1 MTLKAFWPQLF
12 DGNAPRL
19 LATGM
24 REQLFADIVN
34 RDLPLSHKQVIKCL
48 KSLTRSAGYLSRMKA
63 GVSRYDLQGNA
74 VATVTAEEAQYASE
88 RMMKELLRTE
98 RMTVVAAGDKHS
110 PAAVC
115 SALAGF
121 CRNDR
126 LFLPWIWAVDVLDG
140 VAGPGDASPVR
151 LRNQSYRG
159 RVIWPDDG
167 TFSSVAAKGE

>member
-1 MTLKAFWPQLF
+1 MEKQL
-12 DGNAPRL
+12 
-19 LATGM
+19 
-24 REQLFADIVN
+24 
-34 RDLPLSHKQVIKCL
+34 C
-48 KSLTRSAGYLSRMKA
+48 
-63 GVSRYDLQGNA
+63 
-74 VATVTAEEAQYASE
+74 TASD
-88 RMMKELLRTE
+88 T
-98 RMTVVAAGDKHS
+98 TVVAAGDKHS

-151 LRNQSYRG
+151 LRSQSYRG

>member
-1 MTLKAFWPQLF
+1 MEKQL
-12 DGNAPRL
+12 
-19 LATGM
+19 
-24 REQLFADIVN
+24 
-34 RDLPLSHKQVIKCL
+34 C
-48 KSLTRSAGYLSRMKA
+48 
-63 GVSRYDLQGNA
+63 
-74 VATVTAEEAQYASE
+74 TASD
-88 RMMKELLRTE
+88 TP
-98 RMTVVAAGDKHS
+98 VVAAGDKHS

-115 SALAGF
+115 SVLAGF